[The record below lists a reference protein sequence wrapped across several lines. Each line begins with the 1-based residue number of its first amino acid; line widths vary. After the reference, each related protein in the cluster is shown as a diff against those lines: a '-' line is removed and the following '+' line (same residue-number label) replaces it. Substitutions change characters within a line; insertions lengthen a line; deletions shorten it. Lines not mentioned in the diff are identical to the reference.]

1 MEKETVKVKG
11 GKVTKFA
18 SDEKLAKLKAGWQK
32 HKARIIAIGLTIIV
46 LIGSVILFFVNK
58 SKNNNKTN
66 TIGTSQHNPDTGNKK
81 EKYSRELLA
90 DRINSFGET
99 AKTNGLELTPEEVR
113 TLATLINIDQI
124 VSEDSELAKELY
136 DGKNAQDIL
145 SNAGHV
151 IGKLMTSSLSNN
163 FKTPM
168 NLSLLVVGNDYDKSV
183 LTKLESYRDELTAL
197 RAEEPGEHRV
207 EFGTKEEKER
217 FDQIISDVLMFYGMT
232 ADGLSING
240 ENGVIQSMGD
250 GARFASVLVMN
261 EILLGNR
268 NLLTTEQIQAFE
280 ALMSNEP
287 ATANLHRII
296 EGCQTT
302 EVEPDKVKTK

>member
-151 IGKLMTSSLSNN
+151 IGKLMTS
-163 FKTPM
+163 
-168 NLSLLVVGNDYDKSV
+168 
-183 LTKLESYRDELTAL
+183 
-197 RAEEPGEHRV
+197 
-207 EFGTKEEKER
+207 
-217 FDQIISDVLMFYGMT
+217 
-232 ADGLSING
+232 
-240 ENGVIQSMGD
+240 
-250 GARFASVLVMN
+250 
-261 EILLGNR
+261 
-268 NLLTTEQIQAFE
+268 
-280 ALMSNEP
+280 
-287 ATANLHRII
+287 
-296 EGCQTT
+296 
-302 EVEPDKVKTK
+302 